1 MQRHFSSEYKG
12 MSMKKSLIKEGATS
26 LTALVF
32 LVIGATGV
40 LMFFHLFDNYTKE
53 MHEILGL
60 LFVAAALL
68 HLYFN
73 WSAMQRYFPKKTF
86 LLFAALTLIT
96 IAGFIAT
103 ASDAPDPKRT
113 IIDAVLKAPLETSA
127 KLFDTDRNQIEKL
140 LEKRGITLENS
151 NSLLEIAQ
159 KNRKSPFEII
169 AGITKR

>member
-1 MQRHFSSEYKG
+1 
-12 MSMKKSLIKEGATS
+12 
-26 LTALVF
+26 
-32 LVIGATGV
+32 
-40 LMFFHLFDNYTKE
+40 
-53 MHEILGL
+53 
-60 LFVAAALL
+60 
-68 HLYFN
+68 
-73 WSAMQRYFPKKTF
+73 MQRYFPKKTF